1 MKQTNNAIKF
11 LMAQYRAIFKN
22 ANIAMV
28 AAMAAAALAAGQ
40 AQAQVT
46 NITDWNQIVSGTIDA
61 NTTNGKA
68 LAIVADADKTESK
81 GFDLTITSGSHT
93 IKGKSGQ
100 NELTTAK
107 DKTTTITLNG
117 DGAAVAQPTLS
128 IGGTQAGEHVAVTIT
143 NLNNF
148 AGTLSIAG
156 QGTNKS
162 SLTATNIQIGGSA
175 PAADGAAKAAAASKA
190 VVSLGASGEIIAAK
204 GGTFNI
210 LNGGELKFSGA
221 ASKAKAE
228 SGITLNGGK
237 ISVADSATGTVEGAL
252 TVTSGAVEVNGGAA
266 DTTLTVSG
274 LATINDGTFDIVK
287 GGSAASGGKAILS
300 NGITMN
306 GGTLTV
312 QGDTT
317 DAKSGKLEVSGAAT
331 FNTGSKLAV
340 QKSGTAT
347 FNGNLTLADGT
358 IENAGTVALNIAKAG
373 TSTLTVGAEGLA
385 ELIKGKLSVSGAAPT
400 NSEQE
405 TFKLVI
411 DSDVDLVKAG
421 LVKET
426 DGTAADTFVIDASVE
441 NSSLTAKKVTI
452 GAGTYGATKTLSVD
466 SLTAG
471 KDGAFKIGKDL
482 TATIKNG
489 LTVTADGKK
498 ADLTVNGNLNLEG
511 AGSVIGANK
520 IELVQDTSTPKLNVN
535 NGTWGVKD
543 LTLTSGTATV
553 TGEGTKLN
561 VTGMLT
567 TTANGDMAIKNNAV
581 VDASSGDL
589 TLVEGKVALT
599 GGSTLILDS
608 ADVFKIDG
616 GNVTLVTPKGEVKS
630 KFEQGAV
637 KTDGTSIL
645 QLNYSGNLAVAD
657 LDKIKNAIDK
667 NTGLKGFIRL
677 EGANITGKPTEDVTL
692 TEAKEGFDGLYD
704 NVAIKVD
711 TAAGTVDKSFTAAQI
726 KLTNASATGAA
737 IADSKKVLLK
747 GDGQNGNFVM
757 KSNTEVA
764 DVSLGSGSALVLAGS
779 GKVGDIK
786 ATAAANTGKASLA
799 IGHSAATGTVNA
811 NSIDGGKA
819 GLDVSVFNSTLNVAG
834 KVAAKD
840 LTLDGSA
847 LKITAEAGSGSVSAD
862 TLSVGSGSSIFA
874 KGQDITIAGTAASEI
889 LGDVTAKLL
898 SIAGSE
904 DAKIAGD
911 AVLTLDTMTI
921 GGTGVV
927 QVGDDAAEKNG
938 SATVVVQNLTGEGT
952 LFVDPKYTEKAA
964 LVIANNLS
972 GSSTPDNEQD
982 AGTLQG
988 SAIVGN
994 NAALGIGFA
1003 SEAELKAVLGQ
1014 FLEADDGSFTENPAA
1029 DKLELANALVLNKHI
1044 DIASNKGITV
1054 KKGATKNDTPSG
1066 NSVTLEA
1073 GTGLIVTDNV
1083 YKVLDDGSKSGAAIT
1098 FGASGT
1104 VSSSGG
1110 KVILSGNFDG
1120 EDNALE
1126 IFSNVQTV
1134 SGTLTVQSAN
1144 GLLKGEINDTNKG
1157 KVNLDVNEDALK
1169 GAFTGVSAP
1178 VAELLKNTIRGE
1190 YKGAK
1195 GLGADF
1201 VYTVAGTSLTGAEAD
1216 AAAHAA
1222 TYAGA
1227 QQAAVAAVTTM
1238 ADAMFG
1244 RVGAV
1249 GVEAASISATG
1260 SQANGG
1266 VWLTPMYKSVDSD
1279 GFNAEGVSYGSD
1291 VDLAGVAFGTDTV
1304 NGNMRFG
1311 AVFNIGSGDAEGK
1324 GQGNGLKDEFDYYG
1338 FGIYSAMGFGNF
1350 ALVGDASMT
1359 VISHDVEGFGL
1370 KGKADTTAVTMGV
1383 TGQYTFAT
1391 PMVDVTPHL
1400 GARFIRLNTDSYDL
1414 TSADGVLATTDFDV
1428 QNVFSVPV
1436 GVTLSKAF
1444 VAGGW
1449 SLAPS
1454 ADLTIAFNTGDTDAK
1469 SNTQF
1474 NSSKPMSVATNTEVL
1489 DEVTYGL
1496 TLGLGAQ
1503 YGAFGTSFGI
1513 NYTGSSNTDSLGV
1526 NAQARYMF

>member
-117 DGAAVAQPTLS
+117 AGTDATQPTLK
-128 IGGTQAGEHVAVTIT
+128 IGSDQSNEHVAVTIT
-143 NLNNF
+143 NLNNY
-148 AGTLSIAG
+148 AGTVTIEGNGAV
-156 QGTNKS
+156 S

-175 PAADGAAKAAAASKA
+175 PAAEGAAKAAAASKA
-190 VVSLGASGEIIAAK
+190 VVSLGDSGEIIAAK
-204 GGTFNI
+204 GGSFNI
-210 LNGGELKFSGA
+210 LNGGELKFAGA
-221 ASKAKAE
+221 ASKAQAE

-237 ISVADSATGTVEGAL
+237 ISVADSATGTVDGAL

-300 NGITMN
+300 KGVTMN
-306 GGTLTV
+306 GGILTV
-312 QGDTT
+312 QGDST
-317 DAKSGKLEVSGAAT
+317 DAKSGKLEVTGAAT

-358 IENAGTVALNIAKAG
+358 IENAGTVALNMVEGA
-373 TSTLTVGAEGLA
+373 TSTLTIGAESLS
-385 ELIKGKLSVSGAAPT
+385 ELLKGKVSASGAT
-400 NSEQE
+400 SSSGKTE

-421 LVKET
+421 LVKAA

-471 KDGAFKIGKDL
+471 KDGAF
-482 TATIKNG
+482 AIKSGYTLNIANG
-489 LTVTADGKK
+489 LKVTPSGN
-498 ADLTVNGNLNLEG
+498 TSNLNVGGVLNLDG
-511 AGSVIGANK
+511 TGSVIESAIIVNSD
-520 IELVQDTSTPKLNVN
+520 QQSTPKLNVN
-535 NGTWGVKD
+535 SGTWGVKD

-608 ADVFKIDG
+608 ADVFKKNAKGDDFEVVTK
-616 GNVTLVTPKGEVKS
+616 GNDVKS
-630 KFEQGAV
+630 TFAKGAI

-657 LDKIKNAIDK
+657 LEKIKTAIDAS
-667 NTGLKGFIRL
+667 TSTLKGFIRL

-711 TAAGTVDKSFTAAQI
+711 KAAGTVDKSFTAAQI
-726 KLTNASATGAA
+726 KLTDASATGAA
-737 IADSKKVLLK
+737 IADNKKVLLK

-757 KSNTEVA
+757 KSGGEVA

-779 GKVGDIK
+779 GKVGEIK
-786 ATAAANTGKASLA
+786 ATASAATGKASLS
-799 IGHSAATGTVNA
+799 IGHSAATGTVDVT
-811 NSIDGGKA
+811 SIDGATA

-862 TLSVGSGSSIFA
+862 TLSVGSGSSILA
-874 KGQDITIAGTAASEI
+874 KGQDITIAGTSASKI
-889 LGDVTAKLL
+889 LGDVTAKSL
-898 SIAGSE
+898 SLG
-904 DAKIAGD
+904 AKGAEIAGD
-911 AVLTLDTMTI
+911 AVINLDKLDL
-921 GGTGVV
+921 GNGLV
-927 QVGDDAAEKNG
+927 QVGNDAAEKNG

-972 GSSTPDNEQD
+972 GASTPDNEQD

-1014 FLEADDGSFTENPAA
+1014 FLEADDGSFTEDPAA
-1029 DKLELANALVLNKHI
+1029 DKLELANALVLNEKI
-1044 DIASNKGITV
+1044 TIAGTKGITV
-1054 KKGATKNDTPSG
+1054 KKGATKNDIPASNT
-1066 NSVTLEA
+1066 VTLEA

-1157 KVNLDVNEDALK
+1157 KVNLDVVKEALK

-1201 VYTVAGTSLTGAEAD
+1201 VYSVAGTSLTGAEVD

-1266 VWLTPMYKSVDSD
+1266 VWLTPMYKNVDSD

-1383 TGQYTFAT
+1383 TGQYTVST
-1391 PMVDVTPHL
+1391 PMFDVTPHL

>member
-28 AAMAAAALAAGQ
+28 AAMVAAALAAGQ
-40 AQAQVT
+40 AQAAPDA
-46 NITDWNQIVSGTIDA
+46 ITDWDKITSGTIDA

-68 LAIVADADKTESK
+68 LAIVADANKTESK

-107 DKTTTITLNG
+107 NKTTTITLNG
-117 DGAAVAQPTLS
+117 AGTDADQPTLT
-128 IGGTQAGEHVAVTIT
+128 IGGANTGEHVEVTIT
-143 NLNNF
+143 NLNNY

-162 SLTATNIQIGGSA
+162 SLTAKNIQIGGSA
-175 PAADGAAKAAAASKA
+175 PASDGAAKAAAASKA

-237 ISVADSATGTVEGAL
+237 ISVADSATGTVDGAL
-252 TVTSGAVEVNGGAA
+252 TVTNGAVEVNGGKA
-266 DTTLTVSG
+266 DTSLTVEG
-274 LATINDGTFDIVK
+274 LVTVQDGNLKVLK
-287 GGSAASGGKAILS
+287 GSKSGGVTTFKKGL
-300 NGITMN
+300 TMN
-306 GGTLTV
+306 GGTLTIEG
-312 QGDTT
+312 GD
-317 DAKSGKLEVSGAAT
+317 DADKSAKLNISGAAT

-347 FNGNLTLADGT
+347 FNGNLSLADGT
-358 IENAGTVALNIAKAG
+358 IENAGTVALNIANAG
-373 TSTLTVGAEGLA
+373 TVTLTVGSGSFA
-385 ELIKGKLSVSGAAPT
+385 ELLKGKLSVSGAAG
-400 NSEQE
+400 SE

-421 LVKET
+421 LVDEANGNAK
-426 DGTAADTFVIDASVE
+426 ANFAIDSSVE
-441 NSSLTAKKVTI
+441 NTSLTAKNVTI
-452 GAGTYGATKTLSVD
+452 GAGTYSATKTLSVD

-471 KDGAFKIGKDL
+471 KDGAF
-482 TATIKNG
+482 AIKSGSTLNIANG
-489 LTVTADGKK
+489 LKVTPSGK
-498 ADLTVNGNLNLEG
+498 TSNLNVGGVLNLDG
-511 AGSVIGANK
+511 TGSVIESAIIVNSD
-520 IELVQDTSTPKLNVN
+520 QQSTPKLNVN

-553 TGEGTKLN
+553 AGEGTKLN

-616 GNVTLVTPKGEVKS
+616 GNVTLVSPKGEVKS
-630 KFEQGAV
+630 TFGKGAI

-645 QLNYSGNLAVAD
+645 QLNYSGELSVAD
-657 LDKIKNAIDK
+657 LDKIKKAIDASTSTL
-667 NTGLKGFIRL
+667 NGFIRL
-677 EGANITGKPTEDVTL
+677 EGANITGKPTQDVTL
-692 TEAKEGFDGLYD
+692 DEAKEGFDGLYD

-711 TAAGTVDKSFTAAQI
+711 KAAGTVDKSFTAAQI

-737 IADSKKVLLK
+737 IDNGKKVLLK

-757 KSNTEVA
+757 KSNREVA

-847 LKITAEAGSGSVSAD
+847 LKINAEAGSGSVSAD
-862 TLSVGSGSSIFA
+862 TLSVGAGSSILA
-874 KGQDITIAGTAASEI
+874 EGQAITISGTAAASEI
-889 LGDVTAKLL
+889 LGDITAKSL
-898 SIAGSE
+898 SLG
-904 DAKIAGD
+904 AKGAEIAGD
-911 AVLTLDTMTI
+911 AVINLDTLAL
-921 GGTGVV
+921 GSGLV
-927 QVGDDAAEKNG
+927 QVGNDAAEKNG
-938 SATVVVQNLTGEGT
+938 SATVVVQNLTGTGT
-952 LFVDPKYTEKAA
+952 LFVDPAYGQKAA
-964 LVIANNLS
+964 LVIAESL
-972 GSSTPDNEQD
+972 GTTSTPADND
-982 AGTLQG
+982 AGTLSG
-988 SAIVGN
+988 SAIVGK
-994 NAALGIGFA
+994 NAALGIGFS
-1003 SEAELKAVLGQ
+1003 SEAELNAVLGQ
-1014 FLEADDGSFTENPAA
+1014 FLDANGSFTENPTA
-1029 DKLELANALVLNKHI
+1029 DKLELANALVLNK
-1044 DIASNKGITV
+1044 KVTV
-1054 KKGATKNDTPSG
+1054 DGSKWIVVDPSATKATSG
-1066 NSVTLEA
+1066 TANQLDLAA

-1083 YKVLDDGSKSGAAIT
+1083 YKVEADGTKTGSAIA
-1098 FGASGT
+1098 FGSSGT

-1110 KVILSGNFDG
+1110 KVILSGSFDAKD
-1120 EDNALE
+1120 DNLQ

-1134 SGTLTVQSAN
+1134 SSTLTVQSAN
-1144 GLLKGEINDTNKG
+1144 GLLKGEINSNNKG
-1157 KVNLDVNEDALK
+1157 TVDLNVEEAVLK
-1169 GAFTGVSAP
+1169 DAFTGISAP
-1178 VAELLKNTIRGE
+1178 VAELLKNTILGE

-1201 VYTVAGTSLTGAEAD
+1201 VYTVAGTSLTGAEVD

-1370 KGKADTTAVTMGV
+1370 RGKADTTAVTMGL
-1383 TGQYTFAT
+1383 TGQYTVST

>member
-40 AQAQVT
+40 AQAANVNTWGDLANQNFTNTDKLQVSGSDT
-46 NITDWNQIVSGTIDA
+46 VATPTGAFNITISSGDA
-61 NTTNGKA
+61 HYIKSDSSAGTFAEASGKA
-68 LAIVADADKTESK
+68 SSITINGEGAK
-81 GFDLTITSGSHT
+81 LTI
-93 IKGKSGQ
+93 
-100 NELTTAK
+100 
-107 DKTTTITLNG
+107 G
-117 DGAAVAQPTLS
+117 D
-128 IGGTQAGEHVAVTIT
+128 
-143 NLNNF
+143 
-148 AGTLSIAG
+148 
-156 QGTNKS
+156 
-162 SLTATNIQIGGSA
+162 
-175 PAADGAAKAAAASKA
+175 ASKA
-190 VVSLGASGEIIAAK
+190 GATVELSNFNVTKGTLAITGSGTTFSTLKAGSIVLGTAPASPDAPSTTAAPTATIELNANGVVGDATKTTA
-204 GGTFNI
+204 FNI
-210 LNGGELKFSGA
+210 YGDGELKFKGAGAKA
-221 ASKAKAE
+221 ASKN
-228 SGITLNGGK
+228 GINLNGGK
-237 ISVADSATGTVEGAL
+237 ISVADSATGTVDGAL
-252 TVTSGAVEVNGGAA
+252 TVTSGGAVEVNGGAA

-274 LATINDGTFDIVK
+274 LATINDGTFDVVK

-300 NGITMN
+300 KGITMN
-306 GGTLTV
+306 GGILTV

-317 DAKSGKLEVSGAAT
+317 DVKSGKLVVTSAAKFNKGSKLVVEQSGAAT
-331 FNTGSKLAV
+331 FNGDV
-340 QKSGTAT
+340 
-347 FNGNLTLADGT
+347 TLADST
-358 IENAGTVALNIAKAG
+358 IKNAGTVALNMAEGA
-373 TSTLTVGAEGLA
+373 TSTLTVGAESLA
-385 ELIKGKLSVSGAAPT
+385 ELLKGKVSASGAT
-400 NSEQE
+400 SSSGKTE

-411 DSDVDLVKAG
+411 DSDVDLVNAG
-421 LVKET
+421 LVKAA

-452 GAGTYGATKTLSVD
+452 GAGTYAATKSLTVD

-471 KDGAFKIGKDL
+471 KAGAFKIGKDL

-489 LTVTADGKK
+489 LTVTPDGNK
-498 ADLTVNGNLNLEG
+498 ADLTVNGILNLEG

-520 IELVQDTSTPKLNVN
+520 IELAQDASSSPALNVN
-535 NGTWGVKD
+535 KGTWGVKD
-543 LTLTSGTATV
+543 LTLTSGAATV

-561 VTGMLT
+561 VNGMLT
-567 TTANGDMAIKNNAV
+567 TTTNGSLAIKNNAV

-589 TLVEGKVALT
+589 TLVAEKVDIT

-616 GNVTLVTPKGEVKS
+616 GTVTLVTPKGEVKS
-630 KFEQGAV
+630 TFEQGAI

-645 QLNYSGNLAVAD
+645 QLNYSGELAVAD
-657 LDKIKNAIDK
+657 LEKIKKAIDASTSTL
-667 NTGLKGFIRL
+667 NGFIRL

-704 NVAIKVD
+704 NVAIKVES
-711 TAAGTVDKSFTAAQI
+711 ANGEVNKSLTAAQI

-737 IADSKKVLLK
+737 IADSNKVLLK
-747 GDGQNGNFVM
+747 GDGKNGNFVM
-757 KSNTEVA
+757 KSNSEVA

-786 ATAAANTGKASLA
+786 ATATANAGKASLA

-862 TLSVGSGSSIFA
+862 TLSVGSGSSILA
-874 KGQDITIAGTAASEI
+874 EGQAITISGTAAASEI
-889 LGDVTAKLL
+889 LGDITAKSL
-898 SIAGSE
+898 SLG
-904 DAKIAGD
+904 AKGAEIAGD
-911 AVLTLDTMTI
+911 AVINLDKLDL
-921 GGTGVV
+921 GNGLV
-927 QVGDDAAEKNG
+927 QVGDDAAEANG

-1014 FLEADDGSFTENPAA
+1014 FLEADDGSFTESPAA
-1029 DKLELANALVLNKHI
+1029 DKLELANALVLNKQITI
-1044 DIASNKGITV
+1044 DSTKGIVV
-1054 KKGATKNDTPSG
+1054 KKGATKSETITN

-1144 GLLKGEINDTNKG
+1144 GLLKGEINNNNKG
-1157 KVNLDVNEDALK
+1157 KVNLDVVKDALD

-1201 VYTVAGTSLTGAEAD
+1201 VYTVAGTSLTGAEVD

-1383 TGQYTFAT
+1383 TGQYTVST

-1414 TSADGVLATTDFDV
+1414 TSAEGVLATTDFDV

-1474 NSSKPMSVATNTEVL
+1474 NSSKQMSVATNTEVL

>member
-28 AAMAAAALAAGQ
+28 AAMVAAALAAGQ
-40 AQAQVT
+40 AQAAPDA
-46 NITDWNQIVSGTIDA
+46 ITDWDKITSGTIDA

-68 LAIVADADKTESK
+68 LAIVADANKTESK

-107 DKTTTITLNG
+107 NKTTTITLNG
-117 DGAAVAQPTLS
+117 AGTDADQPTLT
-128 IGGTQAGEHVAVTIT
+128 IGGANTGEHVEVTIT
-143 NLNNF
+143 NLNNY

-162 SLTATNIQIGGSA
+162 SLTAKNIQIGGSA
-175 PAADGAAKAAAASKA
+175 PASDGAAKAAAASKA

-237 ISVADSATGTVEGAL
+237 ISVADSATGTVDGAL
-252 TVTSGAVEVNGGAA
+252 TVTNGAVEVNGGKA
-266 DTTLTVSG
+266 DTSLTVEG
-274 LATINDGTFDIVK
+274 LVTVQDGNLKVLK
-287 GGSAASGGKAILS
+287 GSKSGGVTTFKKGL
-300 NGITMN
+300 TMN
-306 GGTLTV
+306 GGTLTIEG
-312 QGDTT
+312 GD
-317 DAKSGKLEVSGAAT
+317 DGDKSAKLNISGAAT

-347 FNGNLTLADGT
+347 FNGNLSLADGT
-358 IENAGTVALNIAKAG
+358 IENAGTVALNIANAG
-373 TSTLTVGAEGLA
+373 TGTLTVGSGSFA
-385 ELIKGKLSVSGAAPT
+385 ELLKGKLSVSGAAG
-400 NSEQE
+400 SE

-421 LVKET
+421 LVNDANGNAKASFAI
-426 DGTAADTFVIDASVE
+426 DGSVE
-441 NSSLTAKKVTI
+441 NTSLTAKNVTI
-452 GAGTYGATKTLSVD
+452 GAGTYAATKSLTVD

-471 KDGAFKIGKDL
+471 KAGAFKIGKDL

-489 LTVTADGKK
+489 LTVTPDGNK
-498 ADLTVNGNLNLEG
+498 ADLTVNGILNLEG

-520 IELVQDTSTPKLNVN
+520 IELAQDASSSPALNVN
-535 NGTWGVKD
+535 KGTWGVKD
-543 LTLTSGTATV
+543 LTLTSGAATV

-561 VTGMLT
+561 VNGMLT
-567 TTANGDMAIKNNAV
+567 TTTKGSLAIKNNAV

-608 ADVFKIDG
+608 ADVFKKNAKGDDFEVVTK
-616 GNVTLVTPKGEVKS
+616 GNDVKS
-630 KFEQGAV
+630 TFAKGAI

-645 QLNYSGNLAVAD
+645 QLNYSGELAVAD
-657 LDKIKNAIDK
+657 LEKIKKAIDASTSTL
-667 NTGLKGFIRL
+667 NGFIRL

-704 NVAIKVD
+704 NVAIKVES
-711 TAAGTVDKSFTAAQI
+711 ANGEVNKSLTAAQI

-737 IADSKKVLLK
+737 IADSNKVLLK
-747 GDGQNGNFVM
+747 GDGKNGNFVM
-757 KSNTEVA
+757 KSNSEVA

-847 LKITAEAGSGSVSAD
+847 LKISAEAGSGSVSAD
-862 TLSVGSGSSIFA
+862 TLSVGSGSSILA
-874 KGQDITIAGTAASEI
+874 EGQAITISGTAAASKI
-889 LGDVTAKLL
+889 LGDVTAKSL
-898 SIAGSE
+898 SLG
-904 DAKIAGD
+904 AKGAEIAGD
-911 AVLTLDTMTI
+911 AVINLDKLDL
-921 GGTGVV
+921 GNGLV
-927 QVGDDAAEKNG
+927 QVGNDAAEKNG

-1014 FLEADDGSFTENPAA
+1014 FLEADDGSFTESPAA
-1029 DKLELANALVLNKHI
+1029 DKLELANALVLNKQI
-1044 DIASNKGITV
+1044 DIASAQGILV
-1054 KKGATKNDTPSG
+1054 KKGATKTDTPSG
-1066 NSVTLEA
+1066 NSVTLES
-1073 GTGLIVTDNV
+1073 GTGLIITDNV
-1083 YKVLDDGSKSGAAIT
+1083 YKVLDDGTKSGAAIT

-1157 KVNLDVNEDALK
+1157 KVDINVNKDALD
-1169 GAFTGVSAP
+1169 GAFAGVSAP

-1201 VYTVAGTSLTGAEAD
+1201 VYTVAGTSLTGAEVD

-1311 AVFNIGSGDAEGK
+1311 AVFNIGSGDADGK

-1383 TGQYTFAT
+1383 TGQYTVST

>member
-28 AAMAAAALAAGQ
+28 AAMVAAALAAGQ
-40 AQAQVT
+40 AQAAPGEQTEPFEAFEQQLANGV
-46 NITDWNQIVSGTIDA
+46 ID
-61 NTTNGKA
+61 
-68 LAIVADADKTESK
+68 K
-81 GFDLTITSGSHT
+81 GEDLVHD
-93 IKGKSGQ
+93 GKSGEFIILKAPNTKPVVINGGKLEMTNAVKGHIYTTNDILVKNGKLSIAANNDSPDLIPGLVGSAADTASGAQ
-100 NELTTAK
+100 PTVASLTVEGGKVDVTKAFIQMKNVTINGGELTAGGTTGKKASEKFLNYSNIYALNGEMNVGGTAVINLNPASGLK
-107 DKTTTITLNG
+107 GNNVTITGGTINFNGTSEASNTGESGAYVRAGDSVKDGTLTVSGGKLVVAQGKYGNATGTNIKITGGEVDVKGTFTLGKDFKGKNESTISVTGGKVSVAKGGTLGLDGNASFADGTLANAGTVDFKIAEGGTRSFTIGQKDFANLLKG
-117 DGAAVAQPTLS
+117 DGAKVNVSGASSSSNKKETFNFIVDGDADLVA
-128 IGGTQAGEHVAVTIT
+128 AGLV
-143 NLNNF
+143 N
-148 AGTLSIAG
+148 
-156 QGTNKS
+156 
-162 SLTATNIQIGGSA
+162 
-175 PAADGAAKAAAASKA
+175 AADGAATSK
-190 VVSLGASGEIIAAK
+190 
-204 GGTFNI
+204 
-210 LNGGELKFSGA
+210 
-221 ASKAKAE
+221 
-228 SGITLNGGK
+228 
-237 ISVADSATGTVEGAL
+237 
-252 TVTSGAVEVNGGAA
+252 
-266 DTTLTVSG
+266 
-274 LATINDGTFDIVK
+274 
-287 GGSAASGGKAILS
+287 
-300 NGITMN
+300 
-306 GGTLTV
+306 
-312 QGDTT
+312 
-317 DAKSGKLEVSGAAT
+317 
-331 FNTGSKLAV
+331 
-340 QKSGTAT
+340 
-347 FNGNLTLADGT
+347 
-358 IENAGTVALNIAKAG
+358 
-373 TSTLTVGAEGLA
+373 
-385 ELIKGKLSVSGAAPT
+385 
-400 NSEQE
+400 
-405 TFKLVI
+405 
-411 DSDVDLVKAG
+411 
-421 LVKET
+421 
-426 DGTAADTFVIDASVE
+426 FVIDASVE
-441 NSSLTAKKVTI
+441 NSSLTAKNATI
-452 GAGTYGATKTLSVD
+452 GAGTYGATKTLTVD
-466 SLTAG
+466 TLTAG
-471 KDGAFKIGKDL
+471 KDGAF
-482 TATIKNG
+482 AIKSGSTVDVAKG
-489 LTVTADGKK
+489 LTVTAKDAK
-498 ADLTVNGNLNLEG
+498 ADLSVGGTLNLDG
-511 AGSVIGANK
+511 TGGNVAANV
-520 IELVQDTSTPKLNVN
+520 ELAQDQSSTPALNVKSGN
-535 NGTWGVKD
+535 WNMQSLK
-543 LTLTSGTATV
+543 LTSGAATV
-553 TGEGTKLN
+553 SGENTK
-561 VTGMLT
+561 VTFAQTSTLET
-567 TTANGDMAIKNNAV
+567 TTNGKLKIQDNAL
-581 VDASSGDL
+581 VDASAGIINFGAADTVL
-589 TLVEGKVALT
+589 LT
-599 GGSTLILDS
+599 GGSTLVLDGN
-608 ADVFKIDG
+608 DVFKIEN
-616 GNVTLVTPKGEVKS
+616 GNVSLVTAAGDVKS
-630 KFEQGAV
+630 TFTKSAVNTDSTSVLHLKYTGDLSLKNIDDIKGAIADTG
-637 KTDGTSIL
+637 K
-645 QLNYSGNLAVAD
+645 LN
-657 LDKIKNAIDK
+657 
-667 NTGLKGFIRL
+667 GFIKF
-677 EGANITGKPTEDVTL
+677 EGANITDKPTQDTGIADV
-692 TEAKEGFDGLYD
+692 KDGVDGIYND
-704 NVAIKVD
+704 VAVTVGK
-711 TAAGTVDKSFTAAQI
+711 GGSVDKNFTAGQI
-726 KLTNASATGAA
+726 KLTDASDSKAA
-737 IADSKKVLLK
+737 VADSKTVMLTGSK
-747 GDGQNGNFVM
+747 GDFVV
-757 KSNTEVA
+757 KSGGEAA
-764 DVSLGSGSALVLAGS
+764 DASLGSGSSLVLAGDGAIGAINGSQAKS
-779 GKVGDIK
+779 GAV
-786 ATAAANTGKASLA
+786 S
-799 IGHSAATGTVNA
+799 IGHSSLGTGTVTA
-811 NSIDGGKA
+811 KEIGGTASVKSV
-819 GLDVSVFNSTLNVAG
+819 DVFNSKLNVAG
-834 KVAAKD
+834 KVATD
-840 LTLDGSA
+840 SLSLEDGSS
-847 LKITAEAGSGSVSAD
+847 LNITAAAGSGSVSTD
-862 TLSVGSGSSIFA
+862 VLNVDDGSSISA
-874 KGQDITIAGTAASEI
+874 AGQDIAIAGTTEASEI
-889 LGDVTAKLL
+889 LGDVTAKSL
-898 SIAGSE
+898 SIAGSNG
-904 DAKIAGD
+904 AKIAGD

-938 SATVVVQNLTGEGT
+938 SATVIVDKLLGTGT
-952 LFVDPKYTEKAA
+952 LFVDPKYTVEEAA
-964 LVIANNLS
+964 LVIANSLS
-972 GSSTPDNEQD
+972 GTATPESND

-994 NAALGIGFA
+994 NAALGIGFG
-1003 SEAELKAVLGQ
+1003 SEAELKAVIGQ
-1014 FLEADDGSFTENPAA
+1014 FLDANGSFTENPAA
-1029 DKLELANALVLNKHI
+1029 DKLELANALVLNKQIKI
-1044 DIASNKGITV
+1044 DSNKGIVV
-1054 KKGATKNDTPSG
+1054 KKGATKSETITN
-1066 NSVTLEA
+1066 NSVTIA
-1073 GTGLIVTDNV
+1073 DGTGLIVTDNV
-1083 YKVLDDGSKSGAAIT
+1083 YSVQADGTKSGSAIT
-1098 FGASGT
+1098 FSAAGT
-1104 VSSSGG
+1104 VNGGG

-1120 EDNALE
+1120 KDDALQ
-1126 IFSNVQTV
+1126 IFSAGTNTVTV
-1134 SGTLTVQSAN
+1134 SGTLSVQSAN

-1157 KVNLDVNEDALK
+1157 KVDLNVDEEALK
-1169 GAFTGVSAP
+1169 GAFTGISAP

>member
-28 AAMAAAALAAGQ
+28 AAMVASALAAGQ
-40 AQAQVT
+40 AQAAT
-46 NITDWNQIVSGTIDA
+46 NVALWKDVSTGVY
-61 NTTNGKA
+61 NGGSTQ
-68 LAIVADADKTESK
+68 DDKTLNVVVNATAENNKTSA
-81 GFDLTITSGSHT
+81 DNLVVTITSGSGHF
-93 IKGKSGQ
+93 IKGASSH
-100 NELTTAK
+100 NTLDTTA
-107 DKTTTITLNG
+107 DSKTTTITLSG
-117 DGAAVAQPTLS
+117 SGTDADQPTLT
-128 IGGTQAGEHVAVTIT
+128 IGGANTGEHVGVTIT
-143 NLNNF
+143 NLNNY

-162 SLTATNIQIGGSA
+162 SLTAKNIQIGGSA
-175 PAADGAAKAAAASKA
+175 PAANEAAKAAAASKA

-237 ISVADSATGTVEGAL
+237 ISVADSATGTVDGAL
-252 TVTSGAVEVNGGAA
+252 TVTSGGAVVVNGGAA

-274 LATINDGTFDIVK
+274 LTTINDGTFDVVK
-287 GGSAASGGKAILS
+287 GGTADSGGKAILS

-306 GGTLTV
+306 GGILTV
-312 QGDTT
+312 QGDAT
-317 DAKSGKLEVSGAAT
+317 DVKSGKLEVTGAAKFNKGSKLVVEQSGAAT
-331 FNTGSKLAV
+331 FNGDV
-340 QKSGTAT
+340 
-347 FNGNLTLADGT
+347 TLADST
-358 IENAGTVALNIAKAG
+358 IKNAGTVALNMAEGA
-373 TSTLTVGAEGLA
+373 TSTLTVGADSLA
-385 ELIKGKLSVSGAAPT
+385 ELLKGKVSASGAT
-400 NSEQE
+400 SSSGKTE
-405 TFKLVI
+405 TLKLVI

-421 LVKET
+421 LVDEANGNAK
-426 DGTAADTFVIDASVE
+426 ANFAIDSSVE
-441 NSSLTAKKVTI
+441 NTSLTAKNVTI
-452 GAGTYGATKTLSVD
+452 GAGTYAATKSLTVD

-471 KDGAFKIGKDL
+471 KEGAFTVGKDL
-482 TATIKNG
+482 TATVKNG
-489 LTVTADGKK
+489 LTVTAKGEK
-498 ADLTVNGNLNLEG
+498 ADLTVNGILNLEG

-520 IELVQDTSTPKLNVN
+520 IELAQDSSGNPALNVN
-535 NGTWGVKD
+535 KGTWGVKD
-543 LTLTSGTATV
+543 LTLTSGAATV

-567 TTANGDMAIKNNAV
+567 TTTNGSLAIKNNAV

-589 TLVEGKVALT
+589 TLVAEKVDLT

-616 GNVTLVTPKGEVKS
+616 GTVTLVTPKGEVKS

-645 QLNYSGNLAVAD
+645 QLNYSGELAVAD
-657 LDKIKNAIDK
+657 LDKIKKAIDAS
-667 NTGLKGFIRL
+667 TSTLKGFIRL

-711 TAAGTVDKSFTAAQI
+711 TAAGTVNKSLTAAQI

-737 IADSKKVLLK
+737 IADSNKVLLK

-757 KSNTEVA
+757 KSGGEVA

-799 IGHSAATGTVNA
+799 IGHSAATGTVDVK
-811 NSIDGGKA
+811 SIDGATA

-862 TLSVGSGSSIFA
+862 TLSVGSGSSILA

-889 LGDVTAKLL
+889 LGDVTAKSL
-898 SIAGSE
+898 SLG
-904 DAKIAGD
+904 AKGAEIAGD
-911 AVLTLDTMTI
+911 AVINLDKLDL
-921 GGTGVV
+921 GNGLV
-927 QVGDDAAEKNG
+927 QVGNDAAEKNG

-1014 FLEADDGSFTENPAA
+1014 FLEADDGSFTESPAA
-1029 DKLELANALVLNKHI
+1029 DKLELANALVLNKQITI
-1044 DIASNKGITV
+1044 DSNKGIVV
-1054 KKGATKNDTPSG
+1054 KKGATKSETITN

-1083 YKVLDDGSKSGAAIT
+1083 YKVNEDGSKSGAAINFT
-1098 FGASGT
+1098 TAGT
-1104 VSSSGG
+1104 VTGNGG
-1110 KVILSGNFDG
+1110 KVILSGSFDG

-1126 IFSNVQTV
+1126 IFKNAN
-1134 SGTLTVQSAN
+1134 TLTGTIKVQSVN
-1144 GLLKGEINDTNKG
+1144 GLLEGTIDGTTNKG
-1157 KVNLDVNEDALK
+1157 KVDLNVKEEALK

-1201 VYTVAGTSLTGAEAD
+1201 VYTVAGTSLTGAEVD

-1266 VWLTPMYKSVDSD
+1266 VWLTPTYKNVDSD

-1291 VDLAGVAFGTDTV
+1291 VDLAGVAFGTDSV

-1359 VISHDVEGFGL
+1359 IISHDVEGFGL

-1489 DEVTYGL
+1489 DEVTYFVENLSVGCNRHW
-1496 TLGLGAQ
+1496 LGAIEL
-1503 YGAFGTSFGI
+1503 SI
-1513 NYTGSSNTDSLGV
+1513 
-1526 NAQARYMF
+1526 

>member
-28 AAMAAAALAAGQ
+28 AAMVAAALAAGQ
-40 AQAQVT
+40 ANAKAGDQTEPYEAFEQ
-46 NITDWNQIVSGTIDA
+46 QLA
-61 NTTNGKA
+61 NG
-68 LAIVADADKTESK
+68 VFDKGE
-81 GFDLTITSGSHT
+81 DLVHD
-93 IKGKSGQ
+93 GKSGEFIILKAP
-100 NELTTAK
+100 NSKPIVINGGKLEMTSKVKGHIYTTNDLVVK
-107 DKTTTITLNG
+107 NG
-117 DGAAVAQPTLS
+117 KLSVAADNTSPDLIPGLVGSAADTASGAQPTVASLTVE
-128 IGGTQAGEHVAVTIT
+128 GGKVDVTKAFIQMKNVTI
-143 NLNNF
+143 
-148 AGTLSIAG
+148 
-156 QGTNKS
+156 
-162 SLTATNIQIGGSA
+162 
-175 PAADGAAKAAAASKA
+175 
-190 VVSLGASGEIIAAK
+190 
-204 GGTFNI
+204 
-210 LNGGELKFSGA
+210 NGGELTAGGTTGKQATEKFLNYSNIYALNGEMNVGGTAVINLNPASGLKGNNVTITGGTINFNGTSEASNTGESGA
-221 ASKAKAE
+221 YVRAGDSVKD
-228 SGITLNGGK
+228 GTLTISGGK
-237 ISVADSATGTVEGAL
+237 LVVAAQKFGNATGTNINITG
-252 TVTSGAVEVNGGAA
+252 GEV
-266 DTTLTVSG
+266 DVK
-274 LATINDGTFDIVK
+274 GTFTLGKDFK
-287 GGSAASGGKAILS
+287 GTNESTISVTGGKVSVA
-300 NGITMN
+300 N
-306 GGTLTV
+306 GGTL
-312 QGDTT
+312 GLD
-317 DAKSGKLEVSGAAT
+317 
-331 FNTGSKLAV
+331 
-340 QKSGTAT
+340 
-347 FNGNLTLADGT
+347 GNASFADGT
-358 IENAGTVALNIAKAG
+358 LANAGTVAVAIPTGAKR
-373 TSTLTVGAEGLA
+373 TLTVGEKAFT
-385 ELIKGKLSVSGAAPT
+385 ELLKGKLTATGVNAGAAETLSLVVEGDADLVTSGFLTADGAINT
-400 NSEQE
+400 NKVVL
-405 TFKLVI
+405 T
-411 DSDVDLVKAG
+411 DVDA
-421 LVKET
+421 
-426 DGTAADTFVIDASVE
+426 
-441 NSSLTAKKVTI
+441 SSLTAKNVTI
-452 GAGTYGATKTLSVD
+452 GAGTYGATKTLTVD
-466 SLTAG
+466 TLTAG
-471 KDGAFKIGKDL
+471 KDGAFKVGKDL
-482 TATIKNG
+482 TATVKNG
-489 LTVTADGKK
+489 LTVTASGEK
-498 ADLTVNGNLNLEG
+498 ADLTVNGILNLDG
-511 AGSVIGANK
+511 TGGNVAANV
-520 IELVQDTSTPKLNVN
+520 ELAQDTSGDPALNVKSGN
-535 NGTWGVKD
+535 WNMQSLK
-543 LTLTSGTATV
+543 LTSGAATV
-553 TGEGTKLN
+553 SGENTK
-561 VTGMLT
+561 VTFAQTSTLE
-567 TTANGDMAIKNNAV
+567 TTANGKLNIQDNAL
-581 VDASSGDL
+581 VDASAGIIKFSAADTVL
-589 TLVEGKVALT
+589 LT
-599 GGSTLILDS
+599 GGSTLVLD
-608 ADVFKIDG
+608 ANDVFKIEN
-616 GNVTLVTPKGEVKS
+616 GNVSLVTAAGDVKSTFTKSAVNTDSTSVLQMKYTGDLSLKNIDDIKGEIADTGK
-630 KFEQGAV
+630 
-637 KTDGTSIL
+637 
-645 QLNYSGNLAVAD
+645 LN
-657 LDKIKNAIDK
+657 
-667 NTGLKGFIRL
+667 GFIKF
-677 EGANITGKPTEDVTL
+677 EGANITDKPTGD
-692 TEAKEGFDGLYD
+692 
-704 NVAIKVD
+704 VAIGEIKPGVD
-711 TAAGTVDKSFTAAQI
+711 GIYNDVAVTVGTGGTVNQTFTAGQI
-726 KLTNASATGAA
+726 KLTDTDTTAAVDAGKTVMLTG
-737 IADSKKVLLK
+737 SK
-747 GDGQNGNFVM
+747 GDFII
-757 KSNTEVA
+757 KSGGEAA
-764 DVSLGSGSALVLAGS
+764 DASLGSGSSLVLAGNGAIGAITAS
-779 GKVGDIK
+779 AQTAGHK
-786 ATAAANTGKASLA
+786 ATIA
-799 IGHSAATGTVNA
+799 IGHSSLGYGTVNA
-811 NSIDGGKA
+811 KSIDGATA
-819 GLDVSVFNSTLNVAG
+819 GLDVAVYGSTLNVAG
-834 KVAAKD
+834 KVAASD
-840 LTLDGSA
+840 LTIEDGSA
-847 LKITAEAGSGSVSAD
+847 LNIKAAAGQGAISATTLTVGQDSSISAAGQAISVSD
-862 TLSVGSGSSIFA
+862 TA
-874 KGQDITIAGTAASEI
+874 EI
-889 LGDVTAKLL
+889 LGNVTAKSL
-898 SIAGSE
+898 SIAGTTG
-904 DAKIAGD
+904 AKIAGD
-911 AVLTLDTMTI
+911 ALIQLDTLTLSNTS
-921 GGTGVV
+921 GVV
-927 QVGDDAAEKNG
+927 QVGDDEAEANG

-1029 DKLELANALVLNKHI
+1029 DKLELANALVLNEKI
-1044 DIASNKGITV
+1044 TIADTKGILV

-1066 NSVTLEA
+1066 NSVTLES
-1073 GTGLIVTDNV
+1073 GTGLIITDNV
-1083 YKVLDDGSKSGAAIT
+1083 YKVLEDGSKSGAAIT
-1098 FGASGT
+1098 FSGT
-1104 VSSSGG
+1104 GTVNGSGG
-1110 KVILSGNFDG
+1110 KVILSGSFDG

-1126 IFSNVQTV
+1126 IFSNANTFN
-1134 SGTLTVQSAN
+1134 GAIKVQSVN
-1144 GLLKGEINDTNKG
+1144 GLLEGTIDGTTNKG
-1157 KVNLDVNEDALK
+1157 KVDLNVKEEALK

-1201 VYTVAGTSLTGAEAD
+1201 VYNVAGTSLTGAEVD

-1266 VWLTPMYKSVDSD
+1266 VWLTPMYKNVDSD

-1454 ADLTIAFNTGDTDAK
+1454 ADLTIAFNTGNTDAK

-1474 NSSKPMSVATNTEVL
+1474 NSSKSMSVATNTEVL